1 MHLFILDLYIS
12 LDTLTP
18 IINFLNPKKII
29 ACNTNAIQNYRE
41 DKLLKYLLSKKI
53 KYLNFVPINQK
64 TKIVLFIIKLI
75 ILLPCVLQKK
85 FQFFFNYIYHNY
97 NFSSEKLIKDF

>member
-29 ACNTNAIQNYRE
+29 ICNTNAIQNCRE
-41 DKLLKYLLSKKI
+41 EKFLKYLLSKNI

-64 TKIVLFIIKLI
+64 TKIILFIIKLI
-75 ILLPCVLQKK
+75 SLLPCALQNKI
-85 FQFFFNYIYHNY
+85 QFF
-97 NFSSEKLIKDF
+97 